1 MSKVKIS
8 EVAAEAGVAI
18 STASKALNGT
28 GAISPDTVKRIEE
41 AAGRLGYKPN
51 RAAQFLAG
59 KNKSIGIILPDEP
72 CEVMDPMVD
81 GLIEALDEYVNFG
94 FRYTIRHYDR
104 TSPKPEVFTDA
115 FDSIKDSIN
124 GLIFIPSF
132 DISTYREPLIKSG
145 LPMISLQIAVDDSFC
160 KSVTVDERMVGRMA
174 AEFLSL
180 FDSVRRVAMIAG
192 DRSAS
197 IHRMNTEGFT
207 AEADARGLS
216 VVDILDSYD
225 SMDNAYELTSALIE
239 RHGELDGIFVSSYV
253 SPAVCRCLEERGLA
267 GKIKV
272 IGVDIFDRSAEC
284 LKRGSLS
291 AIIYQNQR
299 EQARRSVIELI
310 SLMREGRVEDVHIKP
325 ELVLQSNM
333 SFYI

>member
-28 GAISPDTVKRIEE
+28 GAISPETVKRIEE

-59 KNKSIGIILPDEP
+59 KNKSIGIILPEEP

-94 FRYTIRHYDR
+94 FRYTIRHYD
-104 TSPKPEVFTDA
+104 SSSQKPEVFTDA
-115 FDSIKDSIN
+115 FNSIKDSIN

-132 DISTYREPLIKSG
+132 DIASYRETLIKSG
-145 LPMISLQIAVDDSFC
+145 LPMISLQTSVDDSFC

-180 FDSVRRVAMIAG
+180 FESVGNVAMIAG

-197 IHRMNTEGFT
+197 IHRMNSEGFI
-207 AEADARGLS
+207 AEAGVRGLS

-225 SMDNAYELTSALIE
+225 SMDVAYDLTAELVG
-239 RHGELDGIFVSSYV
+239 RHGEIDGIFVSSYV

-284 LKRGSLS
+284 LRRGSLS
-291 AIIYQNQR
+291 AVIYQNQR

-310 SLMREGRVEDVHIKP
+310 SLMREGRAESVHIKP

-333 SFYI
+333 PFYI